1 VSYGSLA
8 FAARSQADWQTNLD
22 ARVSSA
28 LLRDSLNLGVLTMS
42 NTTTPTHEV
51 PDIALITQFPL
62 DYAAEAFVMLRRLT
76 YMKLMMSE
84 TNPSQYLALEDVHTR
99 QQVIETLTKIDPSAS
114 SCFTAMK
121 PERDEY
127 EVRQ

>member
-1 VSYGSLA
+1 M
-8 FAARSQADWQTNLD
+8 T
-22 ARVSSA
+22 
-28 LLRDSLNLGVLTMS
+28 

-62 DYAAEAFVMLRRLT
+62 DYATEAFVMLHRLT

-99 QQVIETLTKIDPSAS
+99 QQVIETLTEIDPSTS
-114 SCFTAMK
+114 SYFIAMEAEQQHDDDSK
-121 PERDEY
+121 FVRDD
-127 EVRQ
+127 VQQ

>member
-1 VSYGSLA
+1 
-8 FAARSQADWQTNLD
+8 
-22 ARVSSA
+22 
-28 LLRDSLNLGVLTMS
+28 MS

-62 DYAAEAFVMLRRLT
+62 DYATEAFVMLRRLT

-99 QQVIETLTKIDPSAS
+99 QQVIETLTEIDPSTS
-114 SCFTAMK
+114 SCFTAMGA
-121 PERDEY
+121 EQQHNDD
-127 EVRQ
+127 VQQ